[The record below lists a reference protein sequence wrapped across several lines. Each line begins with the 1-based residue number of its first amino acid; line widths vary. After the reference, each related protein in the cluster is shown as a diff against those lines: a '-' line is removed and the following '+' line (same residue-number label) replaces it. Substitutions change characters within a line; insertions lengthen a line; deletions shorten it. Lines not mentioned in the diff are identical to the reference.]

1 VKSLSERRILVAAL
15 SARLAQPA
23 ILVAVALLTIYGLL
37 ALTASNPLTATE
49 TLLTGPVTT
58 PLRTNQWLSDSTNL
72 MLTGL
77 AVALV
82 FRVGQFSLGAEGQVV
97 LGALAAGAFVLSLG
111 EHQGVWFGGLAAGV
125 VVGFLWG
132 AVPGLLKA
140 YAGADEIVST
150 LMLNYIALNLYG
162 LIIKLWL
169 APPHA
174 GFVVSNFF
182 PFAASLPTFG
192 SSIVV
197 NASLPIALL
206 LCIGAAFFLRRTRT
220 GFELRMVG
228 ANPAFAEATGL
239 RVRRSIWLSMALS
252 GAVAGL
258 AGALVAETQAHR
270 LILGLSAGLGYDG
283 ILVALVATNRPLL
296 VPLAALAFGYLRTGG
311 DISQITSNVPR
322 ELITAVQGILV
333 LLVTARL
340 AGLGSRFAKLRSL
353 THRTQRVPDVPA

>member
-1 VKSLSERRILVAAL
+1 MRRPRVRRVFSAGLSGHLA
-15 SARLAQPA
+15 SAA
-23 ILVAVALLTIYGLL
+23 ILVAVALLTIYGAL
-37 ALTASNPLTATE
+37 ALTASNPLSATHS
-49 TLLTGPVTT
+49 LLTGPLST

-97 LGALAAGAFVLSLG
+97 LGALAAGALVLSIGDLQGAWVLG
-111 EHQGVWFGGLAAGV
+111 LVAGCA
-125 VVGFLWG
+125 VGFLWG

-150 LMLNYIALNLYG
+150 LMLNYIALNLFG

-182 PFAASLPTFG
+182 PFAANLPSFG

-197 NASLPIALL
+197 NAGLPIALL
-206 LCIGAAFFLRRTRT
+206 LCVGAALFLNRTRT

-228 ANPAFAEATGL
+228 ANPSFAEATGL
-239 RVRRSIWLSMALS
+239 RVRRSIWLSMAIS
-252 GAVAGL
+252 GSIAGL
-258 AGALVAETQAHR
+258 AGALVAEAQVHR
-270 LILGLSAGLGYDG
+270 LILGLSANLGYDG

-296 VPLAALAFGYLRTGG
+296 VPLAALAYGYLRTGG

-333 LLVTARL
+333 LFVTARFV
-340 AGLGSRFAKLRSL
+340 GLGARFTKLRGL
-353 THRTQRVPDVPA
+353 TSRLRRSPDVSA